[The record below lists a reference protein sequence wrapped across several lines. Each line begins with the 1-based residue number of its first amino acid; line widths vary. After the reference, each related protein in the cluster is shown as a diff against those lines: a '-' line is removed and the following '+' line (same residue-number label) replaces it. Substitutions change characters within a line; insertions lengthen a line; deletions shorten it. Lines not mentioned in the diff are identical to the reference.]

1 MSKLE
6 ELRELPENDLR
17 DALSEM
23 RRPALQSLAK
33 RCSLK
38 VSRQTRDLTRVR
50 R

>member
-6 ELRELPENDLR
+6 ELRELPEDALR
-17 DALSEM
+17 DALSAM

-38 VSRQTRDLTRVR
+38 ARRQTRK
-50 R
+50 